1 MSPCMKR
8 YIHAIHKVF
17 YVVVGFTPLLC
28 AVLNL
33 ETMEFKEQSDVVA
46 GLKKK
51 ADFDYIHFILVD
63 VFFSVSK

>member
-8 YIHAIHKVF
+8 YIHAIQKVF
-17 YVVVGFTPLLC
+17 YAVVGVFPIFC

-33 ETMEFKEQSDVVA
+33 ETMGFKEESNLVA
-46 GLKKK
+46 GLTK
-51 ADFDYIHFILVD
+51 ADFDYVHIILLD